1 MKMVS
6 NYDHNVFSL
15 VLNNCFL
22 ASGYGRSEGVVV
34 LLLQRST
41 EALRSYG
48 TILHVDARVCMEK
61 ALNLIRPSEDSFRE
75 FFKSFYNDC
84 NVSPSNISYLEA
96 DGSACKVFL
105 NNYLNIVN

>member
-1 MKMVS
+1 MGLKI
-6 NYDHNVFSL
+6 L
-15 VLNNCFL
+15 TI

-48 TILHVDARVCMEK
+48 TILHADAKDCMEE
-61 ALNLIRPSEDSFRE
+61 AVNLIRPSENSLRK
-75 FFKSFYNDC
+75 FFESFYKDC
-84 NVSPSNISYLEA
+84 KISPANISYLEA

-105 NNYLNIVN
+105 KH